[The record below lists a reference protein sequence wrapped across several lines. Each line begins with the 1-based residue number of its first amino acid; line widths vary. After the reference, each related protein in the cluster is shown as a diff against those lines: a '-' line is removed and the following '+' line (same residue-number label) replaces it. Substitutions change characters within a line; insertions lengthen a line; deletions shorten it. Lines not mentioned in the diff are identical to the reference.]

1 MNIAAIMES
10 TSEAM
15 RVQISQT
22 TQRLLDPS
30 CFCTEY
36 RGEITVPRLGNISTY
51 WLTNKK
57 LEVKKKYY
65 YISTNG
71 HFKMEFPTCRHVTSM

>member
-22 TQRLLDPS
+22 TQRLLDPD
-30 CFCTEY
+30 CFCTTY

-51 WLTNKK
+51 WLSNKK
-57 LEVKKKYY
+57 LEVIITKCRMRVRARILLPKL
-65 YISTNG
+65 T
-71 HFKMEFPTCRHVTSM
+71 FPGP